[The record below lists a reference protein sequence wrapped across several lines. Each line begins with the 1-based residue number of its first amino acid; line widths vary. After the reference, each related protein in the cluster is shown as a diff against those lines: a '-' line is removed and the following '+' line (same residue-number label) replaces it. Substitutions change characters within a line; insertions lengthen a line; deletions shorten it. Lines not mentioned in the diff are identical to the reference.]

1 MLGTQIPLGAGWAS
15 WGDLQ
20 AEGEQ
25 DPRRGGGRMR
35 ACFTLR
41 EQLQSKA
48 RDLSQDAWGGAGNSE
63 WPQGYIHG
71 SAQVETPKQ
80 AKSRQMAPGLQ
91 LEGTRIFSSNGGSI
105 R

>member
-35 ACFTLR
+35 

-63 WPQGYIHG
+63 WPQGYIQG
-71 SAQVETPKQ
+71 SAQVETPRQ
-80 AKSRQMAPGLQ
+80 TKSRQMAPGLQ